1 MNMKSSFIFEIDEF
15 IFDVFYTYEKG
26 MRGDGYLQPDD
37 DDELYYDE
45 VYLIGSFDEDGK
57 ATIFN
62 NTYDI
67 QNLLSN
73 KILDTINDAMQ
84 EDLEQNDYFI

>member
-15 IFDVFYTYEKG
+15 IFDVFYTYKKG

-45 VYLIGSFDEDGK
+45 IYLIGSCDEDGK
-57 ATIFN
+57 GILLN

-67 QNLLSN
+67 KNLLSN
-73 KILDTINDAMQ
+73 EIIDTINDAMQ
-84 EDLEQNDYFI
+84 EDLEENDYFR

>member
-57 ATIFN
+57 ATTFN

-67 QNLLSN
+67 QHLLSN